1 MKWNLEDEKAF
12 NRPRW
17 RGLGLPNIQ
26 EQVSKGSGEGTNMV
40 RTREEFSLPGM

>member
-12 NRPRW
+12 KRPRR

-26 EQVSKGSGEGTNMV
+26 EQVSKGSGKGTNMGK
-40 RTREEFSLPGM
+40 TREEFRLPGM